1 MFLGY
6 AQIYL
11 CILSLQFRENVQS
24 ERLENPEQF
33 PLVLGSMLL
42 LWVYKLE
49 LIYNSCIEV
58 PFSISFSFG
67 SSKEQFFF
75 TVVASKQS
83 GLDHFSH
90 VIKLGAGA
98 TLGMY
103 LEFMVEQPKNCH
115 IAAYL
120 HALLTKSL

>member
-1 MFLGY
+1 MPKSTFVCLCSLGKMYSRKDWKTQSSFLS
-6 AQIYL
+6 ARV
-11 CILSLQFRENVQS
+11 SAFAV
-24 ERLENPEQF
+24 
-33 PLVLGSMLL
+33 
-42 LWVYKLE
+42 WVYKLE

-58 PFSISFSFG
+58 PFSSSFSFE

-103 LEFMVEQPKNCH
+103 LEFMVEQPRNCH